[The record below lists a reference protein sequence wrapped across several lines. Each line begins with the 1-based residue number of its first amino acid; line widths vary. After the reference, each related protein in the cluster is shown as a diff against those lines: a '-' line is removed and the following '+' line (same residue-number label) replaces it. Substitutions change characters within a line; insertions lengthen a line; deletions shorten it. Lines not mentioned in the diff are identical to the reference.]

1 MSEKDII
8 EHIIDNTNKLADVK
22 DDSLTE
28 MGDLCNEL
36 ITQKDLV
43 KTTEDI
49 LKKEKENLNR
59 LQNEIAN
66 KLKDR
71 NLYSFKLMDGSTI
84 S

>member
-43 KTTEDI
+43 KTPEDI
-49 LKKEKENLNR
+49 LKK
-59 LQNEIAN
+59 
-66 KLKDR
+66 
-71 NLYSFKLMDGSTI
+71 
-84 S
+84 